1 MSKQASR
8 LLNFFL
14 AVLPIALILVAGC
27 SSGEPQASGAKTT
40 SNVSGNLES
49 SGVEA
54 GASGSASA
62 PEEGTGAPQSAPP
75 ATGANASAQ
84 AAAAGEGAAQ
94 PAAAAPSG
102 KPAAASG
109 SESAAA
115 PAGTTPAATPSPAA
129 GNAGSASKA
138 SPEAD
143 RADGSPPSAQGST
156 PSIAAAQP
164 TATAKPPS
172 TAKPAAA
179 VQPAASVKPAD
190 NAATASTATI
200 SIVGDKEFGIIMSAT
215 SVNVEEGD
223 SVLDLLKRI
232 TRANKMQME
241 FSGAKGFSY
250 IEGIDNLYEFDH
262 GAESG
267 WMYRVNGE
275 FPSKSAGAY
284 TVKPGDI
291 IDWLYT
297 LDMGKDIGAKGP

>member
-8 LLNFFL
+8 VYTLLT
-14 AVLPIALILVAGC
+14 VLLIALVLVVGC
-27 SSGEPQASGAKTT
+27 SSGEPQASGSQTT
-40 SNVSGNLES
+40 LNVSDNLES
-49 SGVEA
+49 SAAEA
-54 GASGSASA
+54 GA
-62 PEEGTGAPQSAPP
+62 GAPASEPP

-84 AAAAGEGAAQ
+84 AAAAGEGTAQ
-94 PAAAAPSG
+94 PSAAAPSG

-109 SESAAA
+109 PESTPA
-115 PAGTTPAATPSPAA
+115 PAGTTPAATPSSAA

-143 RADGSPPSAQGST
+143 HADGSSPSAKGSV

-164 TATAKPPS
+164 TATDKPPS
-172 TAKPAAA
+172 TTKPAAA
-179 VQPAASVKPAD
+179 VQPAASVKPAG

-223 SVLDLLKRI
+223 TVLDLLKAI

-297 LDMGKDIGAKGP
+297 LDMGKDIGAKRP

>member
-1 MSKQASR
+1 MSKLATR
-8 LLNFFL
+8 LLNIFL
-14 AVLPIALILVAGC
+14 VVLPITLILVTGC

-49 SGVEA
+49 SGAEA
-54 GASGSASA
+54 EASGSASV
-62 PEEGTGAPQSAPP
+62 PEAGTGALQSAPP

-84 AAAAGEGAAQ
+84 AAAAGEGTAQ
-94 PAAAAPSG
+94 PATAAPSG

-109 SESAAA
+109 PESAAA

-143 RADGSPPSAQGST
+143 HADGGSPSAQVSA

-172 TAKPAAA
+172 TAKPATA

-190 NAATASTATI
+190 NAAASTATL

-215 SVNVEEGD
+215 SVKLEEGD
-223 SVLDLLKRI
+223 SVLDLLKRV

-284 TVKPGDI
+284 TVKAGDT

>member
-1 MSKQASR
+1 MSKQATR

-27 SSGEPQASGAKTT
+27 SSGEPQASGSRTT

-49 SGVEA
+49 SGAEA

-75 ATGANASAQ
+75 ATGANATAQ
-84 AAAAGEGAAQ
+84 AAAAGEGTAQ
-94 PAAAAPSG
+94 PAAASG
-102 KPAAASG
+102 P
-109 SESAAA
+109 ESAAA

-143 RADGSPPSAQGST
+143 HADGSSPSAQGSA

-164 TATAKPPS
+164 TATAKLPS

-200 SIVGDKEFGIIMSAT
+200 SIVGDKEFGIILSAT
-215 SVNVEEGD
+215 SVKVEEGD
-223 SVLDLLKRI
+223 TVLDLLKRI

-284 TVKPGDI
+284 TVKPGDM